1 MLLYFTKYIA
11 TITAAVTLNVILFM
25 KNISFQIS
33 SVWSQSVSRYQYL
46 YTNNRLALCQSGSF
60 YLISSHLYQVDSFSF
75 FSWRDSALPTSLP
88 ACLPGFCDVLMMNNI
103 IAARG
108 GEYLKPFVE
117 VRYYTFPYHSRT
129 QGLCSFTSCLPQLW
143 TSLDYWQRQVARLDL
158 ITTVRSDCDVI
169 LCQDNNNNNETSL
182 VNAVYVVLHLS
193 EVCSPLSLLYSDHF

>member
-25 KNISFQIS
+25 KNISSQIS

-75 FSWRDSALPTSLP
+75 FSWRDSALPP
-88 ACLPGFCDVLMMNNI
+88 CLPGFCDVLMMNNI

-117 VRYYTFPYHSRT
+117 VRYYTFLYHSPT
-129 QGLCSFTSCLPQLW
+129 QGLYSFTSCLPQLW
-143 TSLDYWQRQVARLDL
+143 TSLDYWQRQVARYL

-169 LCQDNNNNNETSL
+169 LCQDNNNNNNETSL

-193 EVCSPLSLLYSDHF
+193 EVCCVFSLLYSDHF